1 MSKDDMAAQGPVD
14 GTVSR
19 RRKAEDFHVGQDV
32 VVEDAEAFISS
43 VANYLKGRTGVV
55 VEIWPSDTPRDS
67 PMRKNQ
73 LRVKWGK
80 RNGRGVE
87 KEMVMHPRNLLPAN
101 AEVKGAPLAERPL

>member
-1 MSKDDMAAQGPVD
+1 MNHETLPVQGPVD

-101 AEVKGAPLAERPL
+101 ARLGINR